1 MIARTQKM
9 LLDTL
14 GLMLQSGRH
23 RDFYLKDLERL
34 IIPAIE
40 TGRLR
45 VFYSDVGTPEGM
57 YTHMFLTPEAERG
70 YLTGTRKIQ
79 PQDWETEPEE
89 GRLWVID
96 FIAPFGNAPKLVR
109 LAQEELTDKYSG
121 VCEDAWWRRSLK
133 GGHPRRGPP
142 KIREHSA

>member
-1 MIARTQKM
+1 MMARPQKV
-9 LLDTL
+9 LLDAL

-40 TGRLR
+40 AGRLR

-57 YTHMFLTPEAERG
+57 YTHLFLTPEAERG

-121 VCEDAWWRRSLK
+121 VCEDARWRRSLK
-133 GGHPRRGPP
+133 GGHPRRVPF
-142 KIREHSA
+142 KVREHSA